1 MGLDAGEVQYP
12 VSCLFSIFG
21 GLTKM
26 LPRPWG
32 TPVERFA
39 RGFPREDA
47 SPSISCMFC
56 FSRWPPYLPWLLDV
70 VLPSSIGSSAFWAL
84 AMA

>member
-1 MGLDAGEVQYP
+1 MSLKFSCVGLQYD
-12 VSCLFSIFG
+12 
-21 GLTKM
+21 
-26 LPRPWG
+26 

-47 SPSISCMFC
+47 SPSISCMFALQDG
-56 FSRWPPYLPWLLDV
+56 RHHLPWLLDV
-70 VLPSSIGSSAFWAL
+70 VLPSSVGSSAFWAL